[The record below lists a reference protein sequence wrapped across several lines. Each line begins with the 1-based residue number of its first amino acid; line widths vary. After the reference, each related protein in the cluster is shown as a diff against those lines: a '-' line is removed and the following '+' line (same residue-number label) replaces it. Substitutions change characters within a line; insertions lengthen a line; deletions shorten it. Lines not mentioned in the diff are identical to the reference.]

1 MYTCSNCGHSQLKW
15 TGKCPKCD
23 TWNTLV
29 EAKAAER
36 KVGKIQ
42 EAGEIKN
49 VSGLLG
55 TSSKEVARYHIR
67 SQELSN
73 VLGGGIV
80 PGSFVLLS
88 GEPGIGKSTL
98 TLQIADW
105 FGSGE
110 QHALYVSAEENIE
123 QISSRALRMGIQN
136 HNIRILCESVFEHI
150 LETIEAD
157 DSKLVILDSISMFQT
172 LSMDTNSGSTSLIRS
187 MAEVLMQ
194 VAKKSQKT
202 IIIIGHVTKDG
213 TISGPKTLE
222 HLVDTVLFLEGTRHE
237 SYRIL
242 RSLKNRFGPTD
253 EIGLFE
259 MTEAGL
265 IDILNPGKEF
275 VQSDREGLLGSAL
288 AMTMEGSRPLIVEI
302 EALTTYTKFGYP
314 KRSSRGMPNGK
325 LDLVLAILSKY
336 TDAKLENYDV
346 FANIGRGLSLSEP
359 GIDLALA
366 AAVLSS
372 RKNVPLGDVLFI
384 GELSLTGTI
393 KRVSH
398 MEKRIDE
405 ARKLGLTKIVCAPLG
420 NAKIKTEGLKM
431 VGSVQEL
438 GKWFGGQRVVKGMK
452 EEESDE

>member
-1 MYTCSNCGHSQLKW
+1 MYLCKDCGHSQPKW
-15 TGKCPKCD
+15 TGKCPKCNA
-23 TWNTLV
+23 WSTLE
-29 EAKAAER
+29 EAPETEQ

-42 EAGEIKN
+42 TAGKARA
-49 VSGLLG
+49 VSGLLDRASG
-55 TSSKEVARYHIR
+55 EAPRYAIR
-67 SQELSN
+67 SRELSN

-105 FGSGE
+105 FASGE
-110 QHALYVSAEENIE
+110 QTALYVSAEENIE
-123 QISSRALRMGIQN
+123 QISSRALRMGIKN
-136 HNIRILCESVFEHI
+136 ENIRILCESVFEHI
-150 LETIEAD
+150 LETIGSD
-157 DSKLVILDSISMFQT
+157 DSELVILDSISMFQT

-187 MAEVLMQ
+187 LAEVLMQ
-194 VAKKSQKT
+194 LAKRTRKT
-202 IIIIGHVTKDG
+202 IIVIGHVTKDG
-213 TISGPKTLE
+213 SISGPKTLE
-222 HLVDTVLFLEGTRHE
+222 HLVDTVLFLEGSRHE

-259 MTEAGL
+259 MTEQGL

-275 VQSDREGLLGSAL
+275 VQSERKGLIGSAL
-288 AMTMEGSRPLIVEI
+288 AMTMEGTRPLIVEI
-302 EALTTYTKFGYP
+302 EALTTYTKFGFP
-314 KRSSRGMPNGK
+314 KRSSRGMPGGK

-346 FANIGRGLSLSEP
+346 FANVGRGLSLSEP

-372 RKNVPLGDVLFI
+372 RKNIPLGDTLFI

-393 KRVSH
+393 KRVSS

-405 ARKLGLTKIVCAPLG
+405 ARKLGFAKIVCAPFG
-420 NAKIKTEGLKM
+420 SKKTKTEGLKI
-431 VGSVQEL
+431 VSSVQEL
-438 GKWFGGQRVVKGMK
+438 GKWFGPRKGT
-452 EEESDE
+452 EESEV